1 MLTKKELNQKIAGI
15 RRTTAALRENIHVVL
30 CNAAGHAYEHG
41 DVTALANLFEATSG
55 VNRKRI
61 AAWVR
66 DNGFAMLQKDGSFKL
81 NKQMR
86 KEADFTDGD
95 AVVEY
100 LTNEVPAWYVDEES
114 AAQIVKELDAVARIK
129 SLTAQIA
136 KDGAVVKNVDFAAYR
151 QAMEDLDAAI
161 RQHA

>member
-1 MLTKKELNQKIAGI
+1 MLTTKQLNQKIAGI

-41 DVTALANLFEATSG
+41 DVTALSNLFEATSG

-114 AAQIVKELDAVARIK
+114 AAQIVKELDAVQRIK

-136 KDGAVVKNVDFAAYR
+136 KDGAVIKNVDFAAYR

>member
-1 MLTKKELNQKIAGI
+1 MLTAKQLNQKIAGI

-41 DVTALANLFEATSG
+41 DVTALASLFEATSG

-114 AAQIVKELDAVARIK
+114 AAQIVKELDAVQRIK

-136 KDGAVVKNVDFAAYR
+136 KDGAVIKNVDFAAYR

>member
-1 MLTKKELNQKIAGI
+1 MLTLKQLNQKIAGI

-41 DVTALANLFEATSG
+41 DVTPLANLFEATSG

-114 AAQIVKELDAVARIK
+114 AAQIVKELDAVQRIK

-136 KDGAVVKNVDFAAYR
+136 KEGAVVKNVDFAAYR

>member
-1 MLTKKELNQKIAGI
+1 
-15 RRTTAALRENIHVVL
+15 
-30 CNAAGHAYEHG
+30 
-41 DVTALANLFEATSG
+41 
-55 VNRKRI
+55 
-61 AAWVR
+61 
-66 DNGFAMLQKDGSFKL
+66 MLQKDGSFKL

-86 KEADFTDGD
+86 KEADFVDGD

-129 SLTAQIA
+129 SLTSQIA
-136 KDGAVVKNVDFAAYR
+136 KDGAIIKNVDFAAYR

>member
-41 DVTALANLFEATSG
+41 DVTALSNLFEATSG

-86 KEADFTDGD
+86 KEADFVDGD

-136 KDGAVVKNVDFAAYR
+136 KDGAVIKNVDFAAYR

>member
-1 MLTKKELNQKIAGI
+1 MLTAKQLNQKIAGI

-30 CNAAGHAYEHG
+30 CNAAGHAFEHG

-114 AAQIVKELDAVARIK
+114 AAQIVKELDAVQRIK

-136 KDGAVVKNVDFAAYR
+136 KDGAVIKNVDFAAYR